1 MTEQVKQYPF
11 NYDGEDDNEILK
23 KGLPEEV
30 TLTAVDSG
38 FEMSD
43 ELAERFCEEVN
54 EFLADKYGFLNEG
67 WAYEIK
73 LSGIMWERD

>member
-11 NYDGEDDNEILK
+11 NYDGEDDYEILK
-23 KGLPEEV
+23 KELPEEV

-54 EFLADKYGFLNEG
+54 EFFGGQVRIF
-67 WAYEIK
+67 
-73 LSGIMWERD
+73 ERGLGVRD